1 MKSLLFSIFLIV
13 GSVIG
18 SGFSSGKEM
27 VVYFARF
34 GKYSYLYILITCVLF
49 VFVFYILLNNAGK
62 AEKRLKKS
70 YILNLINIF
79 ICFIFASSMFAGLK
93 SLISDYGTIIYIV
106 LCIFLIISCLFVT
119 IIGLNSL
126 QKINLILMPVI
137 IIIFFIVLI
146 YCSSLE
152 AILGVYNSTK
162 LGIFFSPLY
171 VILNTST
178 AGIVISQSGK
188 KLTKKQTWI
197 ASIVSTAILSVF
209 LLFGN
214 FILQRNFHSFQLDM
228 PFLYLVKTSSIL
240 TFFMKFVIFVGCIT
254 SLFSLCLTLKISLN
268 VIVKKEIST
277 VLITVFVP
285 FVISEFGFS
294 EIVSIFYPIA
304 SVLGIYILFDL
315 FLIPFFKQTN
325 NKIHTTSEKAEDK
338 GASHY

>member
-1 MKSLLFSIFLIV
+1 MKSILFSIFLIV

-27 VVYFARF
+27 VVYFSRF
-34 GKYSYLYILITCVLF
+34 GKISYLYILITCVLF

-62 AEKRLKKS
+62 AEKKLKKS
-70 YILNLINIF
+70 YILNLFNIF

-93 SLISDYGTIIYIV
+93 SLISNSGAIIYII
-106 LCIFLIISCLFVT
+106 LCLFLVTSCFFVT
-119 IIGLNSL
+119 IIGLDSL

-137 IIIFFIVLI
+137 ILIFLIVLI

-152 AILGVYNSTK
+152 AVLGVYKLTK

-178 AGIVISQSGK
+178 AGIVISNSGK
-188 KLTKKQTWI
+188 NLTKKQTWI
-197 ASIVSTAILSVF
+197 VSIISTSILSVF

-214 FILQRNFHSFQLDM
+214 YILQRNFHSFDLDM
-228 PFLYLVKTSSIL
+228 PFLYLVNNSLIL
-240 TFFMKFVIFVGCIT
+240 SNLMKFVIFVGCIT
-254 SLFSLCLTLKISLN
+254 SLFSLCITLKISLSI
-268 VIVKKEIST
+268 IVKKEIST
-277 VLITVFVP
+277 VLITVLVP

-294 EIVSIFYPIA
+294 EIVSIFYPVA
-304 SVLGIYILFDL
+304 SILGIYILFDL
-315 FLIPFFKQTN
+315 FLIPFFKQADN
-325 NKIHTTSEKAEDK
+325 EIHTTSEKAEDK